1 MTGDSILKG
10 IGLRILAAALRATMG
25 ALIKLAEMLGA
36 GLADTMFFRQL
47 CALPVVTFYLWR
59 TVGLGAVRTQRFPAH
74 LGRTAA
80 GLVGMCFTFGSIHL
94 LPLAEATTFQFTA
107 PLFATLLGAVWL
119 REPTGIHRW
128 AAVAVGF
135 AAIVIIAEPG
145 GHSIPLASAGVG
157 LMAGFMIAV
166 TSVLLRQIGRTEGA
180 GTTVFWFSALSVPP
194 LLLFWLTD
202 LRAHPAMVWAIL
214 AAIGVVG
221 GMGQIALTAALRHG
235 PVSVIVPMDYSS
247 LLWATALGWLLFD
260 QFPSRSTWI
269 GAPILIGSGIY
280 IAWREHRRRLS
291 STPAV
296 PQSSG

>member
-1 MTGDSILKG
+1 VTGDSILKG
-10 IGLRILAAALRATMG
+10 IGLRLLAAALMATMG
-25 ALIKLAEMLGA
+25 ALIKLAETLGA

-47 CALPVVTFYLWR
+47 CALPIVTLYLWR
-59 TVGLGAVRTQRFPAH
+59 TDGLGAVRTQRFGAH
-74 LGRTAA
+74 VGRTAA
-80 GLVGMCFTFGSIHL
+80 GLVGMLFTFGSIHL

-107 PLFATLLGAVWL
+107 PLFATLLGALWL
-119 REPTGIHRW
+119 REPTGVHRW

-145 GHSIPLASAGVG
+145 GHVIPATSAAVG
-157 LMAGFMIAV
+157 LMAGFMIAF

-194 LLLFWLTD
+194 LGVFWLTD
-202 LRAHPAMVWAIL
+202 LRVHPPMVWAVL
-214 AAIGVVG
+214 VAIGTVG
-221 GMGQIALTAALRHG
+221 GAGQIALTAALRHG

-247 LLWATALGWLLFD
+247 LLWATLFGWLLFD
-260 QFPSRSTWI
+260 QFPSGSTWI

-280 IAWREHRRRLS
+280 IALREHRRRIDS
-291 STPAV
+291 APAL

>member
-1 MTGDSILKG
+1 VTGDSILKG
-10 IGLRILAAALRATMG
+10 IGLRLLAAALMATMG
-25 ALIKLAEMLGA
+25 ALIKLAETLGA

-47 CALPVVTFYLWR
+47 CALPIVTLYLWQ
-59 TVGLGAVRTQRFPAH
+59 TDGLGAVRTQRFGAH
-74 LGRTAA
+74 VGRTAA

-107 PLFATLLGAVWL
+107 PLFATLLGALWL
-119 REPTGIHRW
+119 REPTGVHRW

-135 AAIVIIAEPG
+135 AAIVVIAEPG
-145 GHSIPLASAGVG
+145 GHVIPPFSAAVG
-157 LMAGFMIAV
+157 LMAGFMIAF

-194 LLLFWLTD
+194 LALFWLTD
-202 LRAHPAMVWAIL
+202 LRAHPPMVWAIL
-214 AAIGVVG
+214 VAIGTVG
-221 GMGQIALTAALRHG
+221 GAGQIALTAALRHG

-247 LLWATALGWLLFD
+247 LLWATLFGWLLFD
-260 QFPSRSTWI
+260 QFPSGSTWI

-280 IAWREHRRRLS
+280 IALREHRRRIDS
-291 STPAV
+291 APAL